1 VRTDAETYRTDDTVL
16 VTIEAFDAD
25 FQPLSSE
32 KLPDRTLAA
41 RLVRPDKPSS
51 DELEKLTIAEVRPGL
66 FEARLP
72 ALVAGEHRIIVDDP
86 VTRETS
92 QAAFTVTSVS
102 VEQRSASR
110 NIALQEAIA
119 AATGGR
125 AYDIAS
131 ASKLAAD
138 VDPVARPEH
147 AMKVFPLG
155 MTWACLLL
163 GLGLL
168 VGEWIVRKRLS
179 LP

>member
-16 VTIEAFDAD
+16 VTVEAFDAD
-25 FQPLSSE
+25 FQPLSAA
-32 KLPDRTLAA
+32 KLPDHTLTA
-41 RLVRPDKPSS
+41 RLVRPDKPAS
-51 DELEKLTIAEVRPGL
+51 DEPEKLTIAEVRPGL

-86 VTRETS
+86 ITRE
-92 QAAFTVTSVS
+92 QAQTAFTVTSLS
-102 VEQRSASR
+102 VEQRSARR
-110 NIALQEAIA
+110 NVALQEAIA
-119 AATGGR
+119 AATGGKT
-125 AYDIAS
+125 YDLSTA
-131 ASKLAAD
+131 AKLAED

-168 VGEWIVRKRLS
+168 VGEWIVRKRVS

>member
-1 VRTDAETYRTDDTVL
+1 
-16 VTIEAFDAD
+16 
-25 FQPLSSE
+25 
-32 KLPDRTLAA
+32 
-41 RLVRPDKPSS
+41 
-51 DELEKLTIAEVRPGL
+51 
-66 FEARLP
+66 
-72 ALVAGEHRIIVDDP
+72 VAGEHRIIVDDP